1 VTPFQAYPRAWC
13 NDECGRR
20 VILDRHTKQRGGVC
34 AACYRAAIE
43 QMERDDEQRRL
54 RGYLPEELERI

>member
-34 AACYRAAIE
+34 SRCYQKAME
-43 QMERDDEQRRL
+43 QMDRDEEMRQS